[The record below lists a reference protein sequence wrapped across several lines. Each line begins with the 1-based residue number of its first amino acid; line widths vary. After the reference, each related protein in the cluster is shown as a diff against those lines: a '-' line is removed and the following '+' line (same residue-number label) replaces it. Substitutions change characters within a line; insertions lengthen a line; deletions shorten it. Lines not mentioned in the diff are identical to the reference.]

1 MLGGKVTVE
10 KKEDVPFMDFIQKVV
25 TDTVVKAV
33 DKAKDE
39 LKVRPP
45 LM

>member
-1 MLGGKVTVE
+1 
-10 KKEDVPFMDFIQKVV
+10 MDFIQKVV
-25 TDTVVKAV
+25 TDAVVEVV